1 MIQAF
6 LYNDILNTFITT
18 GIIIGYLIV
27 ITIISKIFTA
37 IYINK
42 LQLNSTNNTLQW
54 FYYLSLGFTPII
66 SSIILWITCF
76 RKINLSKYSYS
87 IVKYISIFIFTFIC
101 IKIYIWD
108 IYGFYFVTNHIQTP
122 FNNLIVSIFSS
133 VDKVIPQSS
142 FMYFNIIDPF

>member
-27 ITIISKIFTA
+27 ITIISKIFTT

-42 LQLNSTNNTLQW
+42 LQLNTSNNTPQW

-76 RKINLSKYSYS
+76 RKINLSKYSYTL
-87 IVKYISIFIFTFIC
+87 IKYISIFIFTFIC

-133 VDKVIPQSS
+133 VDKVIPQFS

>member
-42 LQLNSTNNTLQW
+42 LQLNTTNNALQW

-101 IKIYIWD
+101 IKIYVWD

-133 VDKVIPQSS
+133 VDKVIPQFS

>member
-18 GIIIGYLIV
+18 GIIIGYLVV
-27 ITIISKIFTA
+27 ITIISKIFTI

-42 LQLNSTNNTLQW
+42 LQLNSTNNTPQW
-54 FYYLSLGFTPII
+54 FYYLSLGFTPIL

-76 RKINLSKYSYS
+76 RKINLSKYSYTL
-87 IVKYISIFIFTFIC
+87 IKYISIFIFTFIC

-133 VDKVIPQSS
+133 VDKVIPQFS

>member
-27 ITIISKIFTA
+27 ITIISKIFTT

-42 LQLNSTNNTLQW
+42 LQLNTSNNTPQW

-133 VDKVIPQSS
+133 VDKVIPQFS

>member
-133 VDKVIPQSS
+133 VDKVIPRFS

>member
-27 ITIISKIFTA
+27 ITIISKIFTT

-42 LQLNSTNNTLQW
+42 LQLNTINNTPQW

-76 RKINLSKYSYS
+76 RKINLSKYSYTL
-87 IVKYISIFIFTFIC
+87 IKYISIFIFTFIC

-133 VDKVIPQSS
+133 VDKVIPQCS

>member
-27 ITIISKIFTA
+27 VTIISKIFTT

-42 LQLNSTNNTLQW
+42 LQLNTINNTLQW

-76 RKINLSKYSYS
+76 RKINLSKYSYTL
-87 IVKYISIFIFTFIC
+87 IKYISIFIFTFIC

-133 VDKVIPQSS
+133 VDKVIPQFS

>member
-27 ITIISKIFTA
+27 ITIISKIFTT

-42 LQLNSTNNTLQW
+42 LQLNTPNNTLQW
-54 FYYLSLGFTPII
+54 FYYLSLGFTPVV
-66 SSIILWITCF
+66 SSIVLGLTCF

-133 VDKVIPQSS
+133 VDKVIPQFS

>member
-27 ITIISKIFTA
+27 ITIISKIFTT

-42 LQLNSTNNTLQW
+42 LQLNTINNTPQW
-54 FYYLSLGFTPII
+54 FYYLSLGFTPIL

-76 RKINLSKYSYS
+76 KKINLSKYSYS

-101 IKIYIWD
+101 IKIYVWD

-133 VDKVIPQSS
+133 VDKVIPQFS

>member
-27 ITIISKIFTA
+27 VTIISKIFTT

-42 LQLNSTNNTLQW
+42 LQLNTSNNTPQW

-66 SSIILWITCF
+66 SSIILLIACF
-76 RKINLSKYSYS
+76 RKINLSKYSYTL
-87 IVKYISIFIFTFIC
+87 IKYISIFIFTFIC

-133 VDKVIPQSS
+133 VDKVIPQFS

>member
-27 ITIISKIFTA
+27 VTIISKIFTT

-42 LQLNSTNNTLQW
+42 LQLNTTNNTPQW
-54 FYYLSLGFTPII
+54 FYYLSLGFTPIL

-133 VDKVIPQSS
+133 VDKVIPQFS

>member
-27 ITIISKIFTA
+27 ITIISKIFTT

-87 IVKYISIFIFTFIC
+87 IVKYISIFIFTVIC

-133 VDKVIPQSS
+133 VDKVIPQFS

>member
-18 GIIIGYLIV
+18 GIIVGYLIV

-76 RKINLSKYSYS
+76 RKVNLSKYAYS

-133 VDKVIPQSS
+133 VDKVIPQFS

>member
-18 GIIIGYLIV
+18 GIIIGHLIV
-27 ITIISKIFTA
+27 ITIISKIFTT
-37 IYINK
+37 IYVNK

-108 IYGFYFVTNHIQTP
+108 IYGFYFVTKHIQTP

-133 VDKVIPQSS
+133 VDKVIPQFS

>member
-27 ITIISKIFTA
+27 ITIISKIFTT

-42 LQLNSTNNTLQW
+42 LQLNTTNNTPQW

-76 RKINLSKYSYS
+76 RKINLSKYSYTL
-87 IVKYISIFIFTFIC
+87 IKYISIFIFTFIC

-133 VDKVIPQSS
+133 VDKVIPQFS

>member
-42 LQLNSTNNTLQW
+42 LQLNTTNNALQW

-133 VDKVIPQSS
+133 VDKVIPQFS

>member
-54 FYYLSLGFTPII
+54 FYYLSLGFTPVV
-66 SSIILWITCF
+66 SSIVLVLTCF
-76 RKINLSKYSYS
+76 KKINISKYSYS
-87 IVKYISIFIFTFIC
+87 VVKYISIFIFTFIC

-133 VDKVIPQSS
+133 VDKVIPQFS

>member
-27 ITIISKIFTA
+27 VTIISKIFTT

-42 LQLNSTNNTLQW
+42 LQLNTTNNTLQW

-66 SSIILWITCF
+66 SSIVLGLTCF
-76 RKINLSKYSYS
+76 KKINLSKYSYS

-101 IKIYIWD
+101 IKIYVWD

-133 VDKVIPQSS
+133 VDKVIPQFS
-142 FMYFNIIDPF
+142 FMYFNIIDSF

>member
-27 ITIISKIFTA
+27 VTIISKIFTT

-42 LQLNSTNNTLQW
+42 LQLNTSNNTLQW

-76 RKINLSKYSYS
+76 RKINLSKYSYTL
-87 IVKYISIFIFTFIC
+87 IKYISIFIFTFIC

-133 VDKVIPQSS
+133 VDKVIPQFS

>member
-27 ITIISKIFTA
+27 ITIISKIFTT

-42 LQLNSTNNTLQW
+42 LQLNTSNNTLQW

-66 SSIILWITCF
+66 SSIILLIACF
-76 RKINLSKYSYS
+76 RKINLSKYSYTL
-87 IVKYISIFIFTFIC
+87 IKYISIFIFTFIC

-133 VDKVIPQSS
+133 VDKVIPQFS

>member
-27 ITIISKIFTA
+27 VTIISKIFTT

-42 LQLNSTNNTLQW
+42 LQLNTTNNTLQW

-66 SSIILWITCF
+66 SSIVLGLTCF

-133 VDKVIPQSS
+133 VDKVIPQFS

>member
-27 ITIISKIFTA
+27 VTIISKIFTT

-42 LQLNSTNNTLQW
+42 LQLNTTNNTLQW
-54 FYYLSLGFTPII
+54 FYYLSLGFTPVV
-66 SSIILWITCF
+66 SSIVLGLTCF
-76 RKINLSKYSYS
+76 KKINLSKYSYS

-133 VDKVIPQSS
+133 VDKVIPQFS

>member
-27 ITIISKIFTA
+27 ITIISKIFTT

-42 LQLNSTNNTLQW
+42 LQLNTSNNTLQW

-76 RKINLSKYSYS
+76 RKINLSKYSYTL
-87 IVKYISIFIFTFIC
+87 IKYISIFIFTFIC

-108 IYGFYFVTNHIQTP
+108 IYGFYFVTNHIQTS

-133 VDKVIPQSS
+133 VDKVIPQFS

>member
-27 ITIISKIFTA
+27 ITIISKIFTI
-37 IYINK
+37 IYTNK
-42 LQLNSTNNTLQW
+42 LQLNTTNNTLQW

-66 SSIILWITCF
+66 SSIVLGLTCF

-101 IKIYIWD
+101 IKIYVWD

-133 VDKVIPQSS
+133 VDKAIPQFS
-142 FMYFNIIDPF
+142 FIYFNIIDPF

>member
-54 FYYLSLGFTPII
+54 FYYLSLGFTPIL

-76 RKINLSKYSYS
+76 RKINLSKYSYTL
-87 IVKYISIFIFTFIC
+87 IKYISIFIFTFIC

-133 VDKVIPQSS
+133 VDKVIPQFS

>member
-27 ITIISKIFTA
+27 ITIISKIFTT

-42 LQLNSTNNTLQW
+42 LQLNTSNNTPQW

-66 SSIILWITCF
+66 SSIILLIACF
-76 RKINLSKYSYS
+76 RKINLSKYSYTL
-87 IVKYISIFIFTFIC
+87 IKYISIFIFTFIC

-133 VDKVIPQSS
+133 VDKVIPQFS

>member
-27 ITIISKIFTA
+27 ITIISKIFTT

-42 LQLNSTNNTLQW
+42 LQLNTSNNTLQW
-54 FYYLSLGFTPII
+54 FYYLSLGFTPIL

-76 RKINLSKYSYS
+76 KKINLSKYSYTL
-87 IVKYISIFIFTFIC
+87 IKYISIFIFTFIC

-122 FNNLIVSIFSS
+122 FNTLIVSIFSS
-133 VDKVIPQSS
+133 VDKVIPQFS

>member
-18 GIIIGYLIV
+18 GIIIGYLII

-54 FYYLSLGFTPII
+54 FYYLSLGFTPIL

-101 IKIYIWD
+101 IKIYVWD

-133 VDKVIPQSS
+133 VDKIIPQFS
-142 FMYFNIIDPF
+142 FIYFNIIDPF

>member
-27 ITIISKIFTA
+27 ITIISKIFTT

-76 RKINLSKYSYS
+76 RKINLSKYSYTL
-87 IVKYISIFIFTFIC
+87 IKYISIFIFTFIC

-133 VDKVIPQSS
+133 VDKVIPQFS

>member
-27 ITIISKIFTA
+27 VTIISKIFTI
-37 IYINK
+37 IYTNK
-42 LQLNSTNNTLQW
+42 LQLNTTNNTLQW

-76 RKINLSKYSYS
+76 RKINLSKYSYTL
-87 IVKYISIFIFTFIC
+87 IKYISIFIFTFIC

-133 VDKVIPQSS
+133 VDKVIPQFS

>member
-27 ITIISKIFTA
+27 VTIISKIFTT

-42 LQLNSTNNTLQW
+42 LQLNTINNTPQW

-76 RKINLSKYSYS
+76 RKINLSKYYYS

-133 VDKVIPQSS
+133 VDKVIPQFS

>member
-27 ITIISKIFTA
+27 ITIISKIFTT

-42 LQLNSTNNTLQW
+42 LQLNTSNNTPQW

-108 IYGFYFVTNHIQTP
+108 IYGFYFVANHIQTP

-133 VDKVIPQSS
+133 VDKVIPQFS

>member
-27 ITIISKIFTA
+27 ITIISKIFTT

-42 LQLNSTNNTLQW
+42 LQLNTSNNTPQW
-54 FYYLSLGFTPII
+54 FYYLSLGFTPIL

-76 RKINLSKYSYS
+76 RKINLSKYSYTL
-87 IVKYISIFIFTFIC
+87 IKYISIFIFTFIC

-133 VDKVIPQSS
+133 VDKVIPQFS

>member
-1 MIQAF
+1 MIQTF
-6 LYNDILNTFITT
+6 LYNDILNTFIIT

-27 ITIISKIFTA
+27 VTIISKIFTT

-42 LQLNSTNNTLQW
+42 LQLNTPNNILQW

-66 SSIILWITCF
+66 SSIVLGITCF
-76 RKINLSKYSYS
+76 RKINLSKYSYKV
-87 IVKYISIFIFTFIC
+87 IKYISILIFTFIC

-122 FNNLIVSIFSS
+122 FNNLIISIFNSTEILKS
-133 VDKVIPQSS
+133 TFI
-142 FMYFNIIDPF
+142 YFNILDPF

>member
-27 ITIISKIFTA
+27 VTIISKIFTT

-42 LQLNSTNNTLQW
+42 LQLNTTNNTLQW
-54 FYYLSLGFTPII
+54 FYYLSLGFTPVV
-66 SSIILWITCF
+66 SSIVLGLTCF

-101 IKIYIWD
+101 IKIYVWD

-133 VDKVIPQSS
+133 VDKVIPQFS

>member
-27 ITIISKIFTA
+27 VTIISKIFTT

-42 LQLNSTNNTLQW
+42 LQLNTTNNTLQW
-54 FYYLSLGFTPII
+54 FYYLSLGFTPVI
-66 SSIILWITCF
+66 SSIVLGLTCF
-76 RKINLSKYSYS
+76 KKINLSKYSYS

-133 VDKVIPQSS
+133 VDKVIPQFS

>member
-18 GIIIGYLIV
+18 GIIIGYLV
-27 ITIISKIFTA
+27 VVTIISKIFTT

-42 LQLNSTNNTLQW
+42 LQLNTSNNTLQW

-76 RKINLSKYSYS
+76 RKINLSKYSYTL
-87 IVKYISIFIFTFIC
+87 IKYISIFIFTFIC

-133 VDKVIPQSS
+133 VDKVIPQFS

>member
-18 GIIIGYLIV
+18 GIIIGHLIV
-27 ITIISKIFTA
+27 ITIISKIFTT
-37 IYINK
+37 IYVNK

-108 IYGFYFVTNHIQTP
+108 IYGFYFITNHIQTP
-122 FNNLIVSIFSS
+122 FNNLIISIFSS
-133 VDKVIPQSS
+133 VDKVIPQFS
-142 FMYFNIIDPF
+142 FRYFNIIDPF